1 MITIYD
7 KNYQTKEGGLCPLS
21 CVIKEELNGT
31 YELAMEHPY
40 DDTGKWKRIATERI
54 ILADTPK
61 GRQPF
66 RIYNVQPDMTTIKVN
81 ARHIFYDLLDNFIL
95 SIDKSGTASAVLS
108 AVNSALQYSMPF
120 SFSTDIA
127 TSGEVTGERMNPV
140 EILLDQSGDFKSF
153 IGTFGGELERDG
165 YNVKILQAIG
175 QDRGY
180 RIAYGKN
187 LVGLE
192 VTEDISSVVT
202 RYYTLGADGVSGG
215 YVDSVHIEDYVHPKI
230 DVYENTELTTAS
242 ELQAAVKSLFDAGI
256 DLPTVNIA
264 VDFILLQNTEEYKNY
279 AVLENVFLGDV
290 VTVINQKMNFSKKA
304 KVISYEYD
312 SMLCRYNK
320 IELGNFLPT
329 IYSSI
334 TSGESV
340 SKGLASTSAGLS
352 SHMARTDNPHKVS
365 CEQINAVKW
374 IKSSGYDDLEAFVAA
389 TAVNP
394 VLAGCVRLK
403 DVNNI
408 FGQGENIWVRV
419 WYCYQ
424 NFYGSEWECEGMII
438 LSRTTNVKV
447 GFITGK
453 KGESFSLTWGTWS

>member
-1 MITIYD
+1 
-7 KNYQTKEGGLCPLS
+7 
-21 CVIKEELNGT
+21 
-31 YELAMEHPY
+31 
-40 DDTGKWKRIATERI
+40 
-54 ILADTPK
+54 
-61 GRQPF
+61 
-66 RIYNVQPDMTTIKVN
+66 
-81 ARHIFYDLLDNFIL
+81 
-95 SIDKSGTASAVLS
+95 
-108 AVNSALQYSMPF
+108 
-120 SFSTDIA
+120 
-127 TSGEVTGERMNPV
+127 MNPV

-165 YNVKILQAIG
+165 YSVKILQAIG

-202 RYYTLGADGVSGG
+202 RYYTLGTDGVSGG
-215 YVDSVHIEDYVHPKI
+215 YVDSTHIEDYVHPKI
-230 DVYENTELTTAS
+230 DVYENKELTTAS

-352 SHMARTDNPHKVS
+352 SHIARTDNPHKVS

-374 IKSSGYDDLEAFVAA
+374 ITSSGYDDLEAFVAA

-394 VLAGCVRLK
+394 VLAGCVKLK

-408 FGQGENIWVRV
+408 FGQGKNIWVRV

-424 NFYGSEWECEGMII
+424 NFYGSEWGCDGMII
-438 LSRTTNVKV
+438 LSRATNVKV

-453 KGESFSLTWGTWS
+453 KGEGFSLTWGTWS